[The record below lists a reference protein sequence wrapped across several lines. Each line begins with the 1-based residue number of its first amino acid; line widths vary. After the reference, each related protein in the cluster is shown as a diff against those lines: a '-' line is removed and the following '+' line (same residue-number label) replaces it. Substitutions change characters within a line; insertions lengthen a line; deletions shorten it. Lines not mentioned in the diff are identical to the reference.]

1 MQNEPRLD
9 FLYTI
14 TAELAAPIAIGE
26 CPHGNRQIVPVTG
39 GSFEGPHLKG
49 TVLAGGGDWL
59 LVRPDGVGELDV
71 RATLQTD
78 DGALVYVTYRGYLSR
93 IMELIP
99 RWAAGEEIP
108 REEYYF
114 AVTPYFETGAP
125 QYAWLQ
131 QTIAI
136 GIGQLV
142 RGAVAYD
149 VYAVGSR
156 VGTSPLPQAAAA
168 ATA

>member
-1 MQNEPRLD
+1 
-9 FLYTI
+9 
-14 TAELAAPIAIGE
+14 
-26 CPHGNRQIVPVTG
+26 
-39 GSFEGPHLKG
+39 
-49 TVLAGGGDWL
+49 VLAGGGDWL